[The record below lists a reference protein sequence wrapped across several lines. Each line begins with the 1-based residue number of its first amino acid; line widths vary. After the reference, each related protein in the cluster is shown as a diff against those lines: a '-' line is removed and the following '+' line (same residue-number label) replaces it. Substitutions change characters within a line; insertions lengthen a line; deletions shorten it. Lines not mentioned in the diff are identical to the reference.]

1 MTARRLRLAL
11 LVEWLSYVAW
21 VVSRVGE
28 GSPAPHA
35 LEQALAFAFG
45 VRAAVVLLSYFF
57 LLFASDPVP
66 RLLRCGP
73 LRALRMVVE
82 EYVGLW
88 LLFAVIQPFERHWL
102 PPDEL
107 TRPPSGERQATR
119 QPLLLLHGYQCN
131 RGFWFWMAPRLRA
144 AGWTVAT
151 HSLEPALGSI
161 DVQADGLERRVREVL
176 RATGASQVILVGHS
190 MGGLVARAYLRR
202 WGRAS
207 VARVVTLGSPHYGSR
222 LAMLAWG
229 RCGRQM
235 VIGNPW
241 LRALQDE
248 PLPVPLTSIYS
259 VHDNQ
264 VMPQRSCSALAGA
277 TNCAIGGVSHLGMA
291 FSPAVL
297 SVLLAVL
304 REDPRRPSP
313 EPVRLAR

>member
-1 MTARRLRLAL
+1 MTARQLRLAL
-11 LVEWLSYVAW
+11 LIECLSYVAW
-21 VVSRVGE
+21 VTWRVGE
-28 GSPAPHA
+28 GDGLAHA
-35 LEQALAFAFG
+35 LGQALGFALG
-45 VRAAVVLLSYFF
+45 ARALPLLVSYFF
-57 LLFASDPVP
+57 LLFDSDPVP
-66 RLLRCGP
+66 RLLACGP

-88 LLFAVIQPFERHWL
+88 LLFAVIQPFERLWL
-102 PPDEL
+102 PPDVL
-107 TRPPSGERQATR
+107 TRPPGGAPRP
-119 QPLLLLHGYQCN
+119 PLLLLHGYQCN

-151 HSLEPALGSI
+151 HSLEPGLASI
-161 DVQADGLERRVREVL
+161 DVQADGLDRRVREVL

-202 WGRAS
+202 WGATHI
-207 VARVVTLGSPHYGSR
+207 ARVVTLGSPHYGSR

-264 VMPQRSCSALAGA
+264 VMPQRACSALAGA

-304 REDPRRPSP
+304 RDDPRTPSP

>member
-1 MTARRLRLAL
+1 MTAHQMRLAL
-11 LVEWLSYVAW
+11 LVEGLSYAAWVAW
-21 VVSRVGE
+21 RLGE
-28 GSPAPHA
+28 GAAVSHA
-35 LEQALAFAFG
+35 LGQAVAFAFAA
-45 VRAAVVLLSYFF
+45 RAAVVLLSYFF
-57 LLFASDPVP
+57 LLFASGPVP
-66 RLLRCGP
+66 QLLGCGP
-73 LRALRMVVE
+73 LRGLRMVVE

-88 LLFAVIQPFERHWL
+88 LLFTVIQPFERHWL

-107 TRPPSGERQATR
+107 TREPADPRQPMR
-119 QPLLLLHGYQCN
+119 PPLLLLHGYQCN
-131 RGFWFWMAPRLRA
+131 RGFWFWLAPRLRR

-151 HSLEPALGSI
+151 HTLTPGLGSV
-161 DVQADGLERRVREVL
+161 DVQADGLDRRVREVL
-176 RATGASQVILVGHS
+176 RATGAPKVILVGHS
-190 MGGLVARAYLRR
+190 LGGLVARAYLRR
-202 WGRAS
+202 WGAAS
-207 VARVVTLGSPHYGSR
+207 IARVITLGTPHYGSR

-264 VMPQRSCSALAGA
+264 VLPQRACSALAGA

-291 FSPAVL
+291 FSPELL

-304 REDPRRPSP
+304 RDDPRRPSAS
-313 EPVRLAR
+313 PVRRVR

>member
-1 MTARRLRLAL
+1 MTARQLRLAL
-11 LVEWLSYVAW
+11 LIEWLSYAAW
-21 VVSRVGE
+21 VVWRVGE
-28 GSPAPHA
+28 GEALRHA
-35 LEQALAFAFG
+35 LGQALGFAFG
-45 VRAAVVLLSYFF
+45 ARALVVLTSYFF

-66 RLLRCGP
+66 RLLGCGP

-88 LLFAVIQPFERHWL
+88 LLFVVIQPFERHWL

-107 TRPPSGERQATR
+107 TRAPSGARQATR
-119 QPLLLLHGYQCN
+119 PPLLLLHGYQCN

-144 AGWTVAT
+144 ACWTVAT
-151 HSLEPALGSI
+151 HNLEPGLGSI
-161 DVQADGLERRVREVL
+161 DVQADGLDRRVREVL
-176 RATGASQVILVGHS
+176 RATGAPQVILVGHS

-202 WGRAS
+202 WGAAS

-248 PLPVPLTSIYS
+248 PLAVPLTSIYS

-264 VMPQRSCSALAGA
+264 VMPQRACSALAGA

-291 FSPAVL
+291 FSPALL

-304 REDPRRPSP
+304 RDDPRHPSP
-313 EPVRLAR
+313 EPVRRVR

>member
-1 MTARRLRLAL
+1 MTARLLRLAL
-11 LVEWLSYVAW
+11 LMEGGAYLAW
-21 VVSRVGE
+21 GVWRVGE
-28 GSPAPHA
+28 GGGPLHA
-35 LEQALAFAFG
+35 AGQVLAFAVG
-45 VRAAVVLLSYFF
+45 ARALVVLVSYLF

-66 RLLRCGP
+66 RLLGCGP
-73 LRALRMVVE
+73 LRGLRMVVE

-102 PPDEL
+102 PPDVL
-107 TRPPSGERQATR
+107 TRPPAGGQRP
-119 QPLLLLHGYQCN
+119 PLLLLHGYQCN

-151 HSLEPALGSI
+151 HSLEPGLASI
-161 DVQADGLERRVREVL
+161 DVQADGLDRRVREVL
-176 RATGASQVILVGHS
+176 RATGATQVILVGHS

-202 WGRAS
+202 WGAAS
-207 VARVVTLGSPHYGSR
+207 IARVVTLGSPHYGSR

-229 RCGRQM
+229 RSGRQM

-264 VMPQRSCSALAGA
+264 VMPQRACSALAGA

-304 REDPRRPSP
+304 RDDPRHPSS
-313 EPVRLAR
+313 EPVRRAR